1 MLKEKKFRDTRSC
14 AQASKAP
21 TFLVTHEA
29 LLDEHQ
35 FSHKSIESHP
45 PFTLPPPHP
54 STPLQTPTMFEA
66 SHSTSNALLFKKE
79 NEGKK
84 KKKKT
89 RLTQTYDLLFTIC
102 PFLEFARNTRMKK
115 KKRKEKKSHLGAL
128 FICKLIG
135 STRRLTI
142 LLSFLFLPFLPFL
155 GDDRPEKKKKFK
167 KRIKK

>member
-1 MLKEKKFRDTRSC
+1 MKPYLTNISSATNRSNLI
-14 AQASKAP
+14 P
-21 TFLVTHEA
+21 PLPYP
-29 LLDEHQ
+29 
-35 FSHKSIESHP
+35 HP
-45 PFTLPPPHP
+45 TLPLPSKHPLCLKPHTQP
-54 STPLQTPTMFEA
+54 QTPC
-66 SHSTSNALLFKKE
+66 SLKKKMK
-79 NEGKK
+79 GKK